1 MFSAHEHFGQEGVI
15 FPPASGD
22 SGGSGPRLIKEYLQP
37 RERALREVV
46 IRGINAGSRPNLHVG
61 KVDSIA
67 NLLAAELP
75 GTPTERMSVRIAC
88 RTAVWPADTL
98 GTALTTI
105 WGEASGAFELAPLRR
120 RDVLAAL
127 EAHGIAVED
136 FMRAL
141 FAAQAVP
148 FAVKPLTLKML
159 LSIYQQRGDLP
170 NSCIDLYKQGCLAL
184 CARGRC
190 RLNSPPT
197 VVTSCTSAQAPRA
210 IRTSPRRRPP
220 TPNDFLAS
228 RGPGPVLPAT
238 EQSTKDTAFNP
249 QHVGALQ
256 RDV

>member
-1 MFSAHEHFGQEGVI
+1 VAAFPAVAKAVSIYVDLRAFSSESLLYERVFESEKFIAWKYGSSHLFLHL
-15 FPPASGD
+15 D
-22 SGGSGPRLIKEYLQP
+22 SLDE
-37 RERALREVV
+37 ALLR
-46 IRGINAGSRPNLHVG
+46 I
-61 KVDSIA
+61 DSIA